1 MIVGCGPMDEGF
13 FPNVF
18 IGFDV
23 RSALVIP
30 MTDMNAQFD
39 EAMHTMGTLKEQ
51 APDLMGGFGHLHEA
65 VSKDGALSGKM
76 KEAIALG
83 IAIKAQCVDCI
94 AFHTKMCV
102 KAGYSKEE
110 ILEIGSVA
118 VLMGGGPALMYM
130 HYVLEALEQYIE

>member
-1 MIVGCGPMDEGF
+1 
-13 FPNVF
+13 
-18 IGFDV
+18 
-23 RSALVIP
+23 

-65 VSKDGALSGKM
+65 VSKDGALSGKT

-102 KAGYSKEE
+102 QAGYSREE

-130 HYVLEALEQYIE
+130 HYVIEAVNQYFG